1 MSNLLSNA
9 VKFSSRGDTF
19 EVNVSRQSGSVLV
32 SASDQGQGIPEQ
44 FKDRI
49 FEKFSRMNPLGGQ
62 QVGGTGLGLNIS
74 KSIVEQHGG
83 EIGVD
88 SVVGKG
94 AKFFFRLPEL
104 SA

>member
-1 MSNLLSNA
+1 
-9 VKFSSRGDTF
+9 
-19 EVNVSRQSGSVLV
+19 
-32 SASDQGQGIPEQ
+32 
-44 FKDRI
+44 
-49 FEKFSRMNPLGGQ
+49 MNPLGGQ

-74 KSIVEQHGG
+74 KSIVEQHRG